1 MRSGGGCHFLGGR
14 EIVEREQ
21 GAGAD
26 RGCIT
31 VVCIDKHVV
40 KQGRQ
45 QSLRQAHVCFLGGMR
60 HRKWWGGGHWWGGR
74 CGRPPPSPMLVLTVP
89 HPPSLCARSNPHPPP
104 FSQHTPTH
112 PLPVVPPP
120 RPPIGDAQQAACQ
133 GGGHFQGR
141 AGEHRSTSGGEPAA
155 THLRWGGG
163 GSRWGRGCLWV
174 RGAPHSTCGCASIVH
189 GWVGGW
195 VGACVRPKG
204 RGGACMC
211 CLGGHDVCG
220 TNLSGH
226 PQHITTTTWSCSTS
240 TAQHS
245 TEHPP
250 QQKQPTAPL
259 CPPLPLSAPPPP
271 WSHRTSMQRVLS
283 AAWCRGPASSSD
295 ARSDAHPASG

>member
-1 MRSGGGCHFLGGR
+1 MLHNTAACCFLLTLDLPCCPPPLHTHIHIPTCLSQTRGPLCCQMFPLPYPVCLPPPPAPPTHPHTCTCCSDPLKPFRMPIVDKYRDMGTMIMGKSEQGLVQIGDVLQVGVEFGALGGGGCHFLGGR

-120 RPPIGDAQQAACQ
+120 
-133 GGGHFQGR
+133 
-141 AGEHRSTSGGEPAA
+141 PAPY
-155 THLRWGGG
+155 R
-163 GSRWGRGCLWV
+163 
-174 RGAPHSTCGCASIVH
+174 
-189 GWVGGW
+189 
-195 VGACVRPKG
+195 
-204 RGGACMC
+204 
-211 CLGGHDVCG
+211 
-220 TNLSGH
+220 
-226 PQHITTTTWSCSTS
+226 
-240 TAQHS
+240 
-245 TEHPP
+245 
-250 QQKQPTAPL
+250 
-259 CPPLPLSAPPPP
+259 
-271 WSHRTSMQRVLS
+271 
-283 AAWCRGPASSSD
+283 
-295 ARSDAHPASG
+295 